1 MPAPDRSHALDHV
14 VVVLFENRSLDN
26 VLGHLYGPED
36 GKNFDGVI
44 GKDLSNPI
52 PEWAEHGAER
62 KVVPYTVA
70 TDMDSP
76 NPDSGEEYFHTNTQ
90 LYNTLDDHN
99 RFKIGEAVTA
109 PWNAPPPGATPT
121 MDGFVTDY
129 ISTFTGEIGR
139 QPTYDEYAHIM
150 TGYTPEQLPVLNGIA
165 RDFGVF
171 DHWFC
176 EVPSQTFMNRSFWTA
191 ATSSGLVVNSPMKKW
206 FTENDAET
214 IFERLEAHGKTW
226 KVYVMEP
233 MPLSFTGMIHY
244 PPAEGPAGHPLRAV
258 RRVREGRRGGHPA
271 GLLAH
276 RAEHARRATATTTPR
291 SADRSPTSV
300 DIAMDSPSS
309 MLAGRGL
316 PGAGVHRLPL
326 RHLRDRARTSGTPPL
341 LIGWDEPGGT
351 YDHVPPG
358 PVPPPDPAA
367 PAGEFGFTFDR
378 SGYRVPAIIVS
389 PWVEPG
395 SVYNEEYRH
404 TSLIATLRKTWG
416 LGEAFTQR
424 DASARTFD
432 HVFSLD
438 TPRDP
443 ETWATVTARPVPEWT
458 MDLEVVGTGPE
469 HPGQGGMAPALIAQ
483 GERDGRDAARRA
495 RRPRSGTRTGQHRP
509 APAGCRRSLLPAAG
523 RRCESPRLS
532 RRRKSRT
539 SGWRH
544 AGTACS
550 QPRRGIC
557 TGLPRCHSRRRS
569 NSSGDIP
576 ERWRSP
582 AADRGARS
590 VR

>member
-1 MPAPDRSHALDHV
+1 MIDDLKGHAMTAIDRSHALDHV

-26 VLGHLYGPED
+26 VLGHLYGPDD

-90 LYNTLDDHN
+90 LFNTLDDHN
-99 RFKIGEAVTA
+99 RGKIGEAVTE
-109 PWNAPPPGATPT
+109 PWNAPPAGTAPT

-129 ISTFTGEIGR
+129 ISTFLGETGR

-191 ATSSGLVVNSPMKKW
+191 AQSSGLVVNSPMTKW
-206 FTENDAET
+206 FTENTAET
-214 IFERLEAHGKTW
+214 LFERLEAHGKTW

-233 MPLSFTGMIHY
+233 MVLSFTGMIHM
-244 PPAEGPAGHPLRAV
+244 PRLRERLATHFVPFSEFEKDAAAGTLPDFSLIEPNMMSGH
-258 RRVREGRRGGHPA
+258 GDYHPA
-271 GLLAH
+271 MGRSL
-276 RAEHARRATATTTPR
+276 TPAV
-291 SADRSPTSV
+291 SINV
-300 DIAMDSPSS
+300 DSPSS
-309 MLAGRGL
+309 TLAGEAFLERVYNAYRG
-316 PGAGVHRLPL
+316 A
-326 RHLRDRARTSGTPPL
+326 TSETGTNVWNTAL

-367 PAGEFGFTFDR
+367 PAGELGFTFDR
-378 SGYRVPAIIVS
+378 SGYRVPAIMVS

-395 SVYNEEYRH
+395 SVSNDEYRH
-404 TSLIATLRKTWG
+404 TSLLATLRKRWG
-416 LGEAFTQR
+416 IGDAFSQR

-438 TPRDP
+438 APRDP
-443 ETWATVTARPVPEWT
+443 DTWTTVASRPVPAWT
-458 MDLEVVGTGPE
+458 MDLEVVGQSLSTLGKGMGISLIAMGKEMGVTVPPE
-469 HPGQGGMAPALIAQ
+469 LDQPGATLNPDQVVPFFRTIAGHFFPLLAAPAK
-483 GERDGRDAARRA
+483 
-495 RRPRSGTRTGQHRP
+495 
-509 APAGCRRSLLPAAG
+509 APS
-523 RRCESPRLS
+523 
-532 RRRKSRT
+532 
-539 SGWRH
+539 
-544 AGTACS
+544 
-550 QPRRGIC
+550 
-557 TGLPRCHSRRRS
+557 
-569 NSSGDIP
+569 
-576 ERWRSP
+576 
-582 AADRGARS
+582 
-590 VR
+590 